1 MYCAFVLQKLKELLH
16 STQSSFNV
24 LLKDSCARKKKKQK
38 KKKQPSPL
46 IRGITVM

>member
-38 KKKQPSPL
+38 KKQPSPL
-46 IRGITVM
+46 ICGITVM